1 MSQWLQDTQMEWIYK
16 VGKCLLCQKLNKGGN
31 NVTEMLP
38 KCYSI
43 LELEIELDI
52 ELELDSFGEK
62 NE

>member
-1 MSQWLQDTQMEWIYK
+1 MEWIYK